1 MKRRIAILTP
11 DRAGVDFDSRWRDVL
26 ATTAMP
32 LRAAG
37 FIVEHRDWTSD
48 ADLGGYD
55 LVMPLLVWGYHRD
68 PRWQQQ
74 LARWAEAGLNIQNSA
89 EVLGWNGSKTYLG
102 TLAANG
108 APIVPTRFV
117 DKVSEQAM
125 LEAAAEFGTEQLIA
139 KPQVSASAFQTIRWS
154 PGTPLTDGPA
164 GPAMIQ
170 PYLPAIEGS
179 GETSLIYF
187 SGRFNHAIRK
197 VPRAG
202 DFRVQPEYASTITPH
217 EPAADELAA
226 AEAVLAA
233 VDGDLLYA
241 RIDLVRDPEGRPVLM
256 ELELTEPDLYLEH
269 DPDYGAGL
277 AAAVDRLVSA

>member
-1 MKRRIAILTP
+1 MSRRIAILTP
-11 DRAGVDFDSRWRDVL
+11 DRAGEHFDSRWRDVL

-37 FIVEHRDWTSD
+37 FVVEHRDWTGD

-68 PRWQQQ
+68 PRWQAQ
-74 LARWAEAGLNIQNSA
+74 LARWAEAGLNIRNST
-89 EVLGWNGSKTYLG
+89 EVLGWNGSKTYLA
-102 TLAANG
+102 TLAAKG

-117 DKVSEQAM
+117 ERVSEQAM
-125 LEAAAEFGTEQLIA
+125 LDAAAEFGTDRLIA

-154 PGTPLTDGPA
+154 PGQPIVDGPE

-179 GETSLIYF
+179 GEISMIYF

-197 VPRAG
+197 VPRTG
-202 DFRVQPEYASTITPH
+202 DFRVQPEYQSTITPH
-217 EPAADELAA
+217 EPAPDELAA
-226 AEAVLAA
+226 AQAVLDA
-233 VDGDLLYA
+233 VGDDLLYA
-241 RIDLVRDPEGRPVLM
+241 RIDLVRDPEGQPVLM

-277 AAAVDRLVSA
+277 AAAVDRLVAA